1 MNNSYVKM
9 MIEKY
14 GRLDIL
20 SQQLELRQILLNK
33 ISLNKST
40 SAKLSDCLQ
49 QSLYND
55 IKVYK
60 KDAFKHELEQ
70 LQSANTRKKKF

>member
-49 QSLYND
+49 
-55 IKVYK
+55 
-60 KDAFKHELEQ
+60 
-70 LQSANTRKKKF
+70 